1 MFHFDKLKYAYVF
14 FHSQMVALNRQ
25 ENPGY
30 VWQKVK
36 LPEENFIGME

>member
-1 MFHFDKLKYAYVF
+1 MFYFNKLKYAYVF
-14 FHSQMVALNRQ
+14 FHSHMVAVNRH

-36 LPEENFIGME
+36 LIQEKFFGME